1 MGGVGETGAS
11 RFAKFKQAVARLLS
25 RPRRLLGDLWFSVL
39 FVLAIAG
46 LLLAAVIAVILAPV
60 TVVFWAVVRL
70 CYWLAGRAAMW
81 YRPDGAGRLH
91 RWPWL
96 VNLLLFAAIF
106 ALVFR
111 GGLPL
116 ILWSLGKY
124 LGWLVDLSWPVSG
137 YLITPLVA
145 SCNNGDCEKT
155 VIAWLSSNDA
165 TAHLW
170 FGWIAAA
177 LLAAATIFVFRR
189 VTGEAKRL
197 SMLEAGN

>member
-11 RFAKFKQAVARLLS
+11 RFAKLQQAVARLLA

-39 FVLAIAG
+39 FVLALAG
-46 LLLAAVIAVILAPV
+46 LLLVAVIVVILAPV
-60 TVVFWAVVRL
+60 AVVFWAVVRL

-96 VNLLLFAAIF
+96 VNLLLFATIF
-106 ALVFR
+106 ALIL
-111 GGLPL
+111 GGGRPL
-116 ILWSLGKY
+116 ILWALGKY
-124 LGWLVDLSWPVSG
+124 LGWLVDLSWAVSG
-137 YLITPLVA
+137 YFITPLLA
-145 SCNNGDCEKT
+145 SCTDDDCEKT

-170 FGWIAAA
+170 FGGIAA
-177 LLAAATIFVFRR
+177 LLLAGATIFVFRR

-197 SMLEAGN
+197 SMLEVAG